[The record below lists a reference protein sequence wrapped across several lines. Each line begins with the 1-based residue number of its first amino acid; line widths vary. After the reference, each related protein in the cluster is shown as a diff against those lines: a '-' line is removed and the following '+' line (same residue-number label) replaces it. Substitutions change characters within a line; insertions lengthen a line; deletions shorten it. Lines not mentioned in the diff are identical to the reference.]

1 MRRLFATIITI
12 LIPCFA
18 IAEIPQAVPTTVPI
32 PTFKL
37 GACGEPRS
45 LYQECGAGEG
55 WLPGLNRTIPQF
67 LASTPNQIRCPKDS
81 SYSKVTGS
89 ENDTTLGVDRTF
101 FQYVC
106 CCLLPGVIT
115 QIEEVYF

>member
-1 MRRLFATIITI
+1 MYKFSAALITI
-12 LIPCFA
+12 LIPAFV
-18 IAEIPQAVPTTVPI
+18 IAETPQAVPTIAPI

-37 GACGEPRS
+37 GVCGEPRS

-67 LASTPNQIRCPKDS
+67 LASNPSQIRCPKDS

-115 QIEEVYF
+115 QIEEVSF